1 MIKPIILFIF
11 KLQIFIPA
19 FIIIL
24 STIFEFYLS
33 NIVNK
38 IILKYNLLIL
48 NKYYPLITKLLI
60 ITLLSIV
67 ILLLTKLLLNII
79 IKKDTI
85 STISISDVECISS
98 EMFVDVYGFMLLAM
112 EAINIDKDKIFD
124 KLPFY
129 IFIIYFF
136 YKIINNSCYPNY
148 IFKML
153 GYNIYKVTTKRN
165 SKRILVSKASYSY
178 GNTKKY
184 NLRVIELDGYTLI
197 EL

>member
-1 MIKPIILFIF
+1 MRKSIILFIF

-24 STIFEFYLS
+24 SSIFEFYLS
-33 NIVNK
+33 NK

-48 NKYYPLITKLLI
+48 NKYSPLIIKLLI
-60 ITLLSIV
+60 VILLSIV
-67 ILLLTKLLLNII
+67 ILLLIKLLLLII
-79 IKKDTI
+79 IKEDTV

-98 EMFVDVYGFMLLAM
+98 EMFVDVYGFILLAM
-112 EAINIDKDKIFD
+112 EAINIDKNKIFD
-124 KLPFY
+124 RLPFY

-136 YKIINNSCYPNY
+136 YRIINDSCYPNY
-148 IFKML
+148 IFKMI

-178 GNTKKY
+178 GNKKKHD
-184 NLRVIELDGYTLI
+184 LRVIELDRYTLL
-197 EL
+197 EV